1 MSDIHDILHAV
12 VEEIGGT
19 PRSGQDDM
27 ADAVLSAL
35 NNDGHLLVQ
44 AGTGTGKSFG
54 YLVPAMVWSAKTGNR
69 AVISTATIAL
79 QRQIMTKD
87 APRVA
92 DVVSRQLGSHLDV
105 AVLKGWNNYVCLR
118 KATGGYPEE
127 GTLLSRA
134 ESEYGATAT
143 GEEVVRA
150 RDWAMSSDTGDRD
163 DLVPGVSDRVWAQ
176 LSVPKRECL
185 GDSCP
190 LRSSCFPMQ
199 AKAAADEAD
208 IVVTNH
214 SMLGIAATGTPVLP
228 DAQAYIVDEAHELI
242 DRVTSQLTQTLS
254 KHDLTSIA
262 RMLRRAGLADEGLDD
277 AAAELNDQLIE
288 LDEGRITALDQ
299 TTSDVISRIA
309 GKAQA
314 AGEAAQGLSTG
325 DEQQA
330 ITKQIIRSRL
340 QEISDICEDVM
351 GDAFVNGDLVG
362 WTSVND
368 DVAYLSLAP
377 LDVAGSIADSLFEGM
392 PAVLTSATL
401 KINDSFDAMATRVGF
416 TFPSQ
421 GPWEGIDVGSP
432 FVPEKQGVLYVAA
445 HLPSP
450 GGAKGYGNEQL
461 DEMVD
466 LVRAARGGTLGL
478 FTSRIAAER
487 AAEYVRDR
495 VDTKVLLQGEDQLS
509 TLVSDFAADDSASL
523 FGTLSLWQGVDVP
536 GRTLRLVIIDR
547 IPFPRP
553 NDPLSQARKLA
564 ADKAGR
570 NGFMSV
576 NATNAALLLAQ
587 GSGRLLRRTTD
598 RGMVAVLDPRL
609 RHARYAGFLLSA
621 MPPMWRTTDPAIA
634 RAILGR
640 LASVES
646 AE

>member
-1 MSDIHDILHAV
+1 MSDSRDILHAV
-12 VEEIGGT
+12 VEEIGGI
-19 PRSGQDDM
+19 PREGQDEM
-27 ADAVLSAL
+27 ADAVFAAL
-35 NNDGHLLVQ
+35 NDEGHLLVQ

-54 YLVPAMVWSAKTGNR
+54 YLVPAMIWSAKTGNR
-69 AVISTATIAL
+69 AIISTATIAL
-79 QRQIMTKD
+79 QRQIITKD

-92 DVVSRQLGSHLDV
+92 DVIRQKLGSHLDV

-127 GTLLSRA
+127 GTLISRA

-150 RDWAMSSDTGDRD
+150 RDWAMGSDTGDRD

-185 GDSCP
+185 GESCP
-190 LRSSCFPMQ
+190 LRSSCFPVQ

-242 DRVTSQLTQTLS
+242 DRVTSQLTQSLS
-254 KHDLTSIA
+254 KYDLTAMA
-262 RMLRRAGLADEGLDD
+262 RMLRRAGMDDEGLDD
-277 AAAELNDQLIE
+277 AAAELNDQLTE
-288 LDEGRITALDQ
+288 LDEGRFTNLNQATA
-299 TTSDVISRIA
+299 DVISRIA
-309 GKAQA
+309 GKVQR
-314 AGEAAQGLSTG
+314 AGEEAQGLPSG

-330 ITKQIIRSRL
+330 ITKQIIRARL
-340 QEISDICEDVM
+340 QEINDVCESLM
-351 GDAFVNGDLVG
+351 GDLFLSGDLVG
-362 WTSVND
+362 WTSVSD
-368 DVAYLSLAP
+368 DVAFLSVAP

-392 PAVLTSATL
+392 PTVLTSATL
-401 KINDSFDAMATRVGF
+401 KINDSFDAMAARVGF
-416 TFPSQ
+416 AFPSQ
-421 GPWEGIDVGSP
+421 GPWEGLDVGSP
-432 FVPEKQGVLYVAA
+432 FAPEKQGVLYVAA
-445 HLPSP
+445 HLPRPS
-450 GGAKGYGNEQL
+450 GANGYGSKHL

-466 LVRAARGGTLGL
+466 LIRASGGGALGL
-478 FTSRIAAER
+478 FTSRSAAER
-487 AAEYVRDR
+487 AAEYVRER
-495 VDTKVLLQGEDQLS
+495 VDTKILLQGEDQLS
-509 TLVSDFAADDSASL
+509 TLVADFAADDSASL

-536 GRTLRLVIIDR
+536 GHTSRLVIIDR

-553 NDPLSQARKLA
+553 NDPLAQARKDA
-564 ADKAGR
+564 ADKAGK

-598 RGMVAVLDPRL
+598 RGMVAVLDSRL

-621 MPPMWRTTDPAIA
+621 MPRMWRTTDPAMA

-640 LASVES
+640 LA
-646 AE
+646 AED